1 MSLDRLSEQ
10 VTILPRCRPPLPN
23 PQASWPGVIHGNG
36 WRSLTAGT
44 WQLQSGSPD
53 KHDTDGVSLLPEPK
67 QTLGAVVEQMRG
79 EAFTIGF
86 LARVIREVCLRV
98 QENLEAAV
106 EL

>member
-10 VTILPRCRPPLPN
+10 VTILPRCRPPSPEPAGIL
-23 PQASWPGVIHGNG
+23 A
-36 WRSLTAGT
+36 WRDPWEWLENLTAGT